1 MTEKQLLEL
10 IDYLVPPPLTRDEIK
25 TLLEKHGYPMDNSR
39 VIDDL
44 VKIIRILESDGY
56 GITLKGE
63 NDVLYMNRL
72 AHFIESY
79 NQSKKTH

>member
-72 AHFIESY
+72 VHFIESY